1 MTSNNIKIQH
11 ETFGT
16 LLDENFSNPTQFKL
30 FLKMVNACLE
40 SKTNLDFFN
49 GIDFLIHIPYKYLVD
64 SIVLTKNNEYTL
76 TEHLMNKTK
85 IEK

>member
-1 MTSNNIKIQH
+1 
-11 ETFGT
+11 
-16 LLDENFSNPTQFKL
+16 
-30 FLKMVNACLE
+30 MVNACLE